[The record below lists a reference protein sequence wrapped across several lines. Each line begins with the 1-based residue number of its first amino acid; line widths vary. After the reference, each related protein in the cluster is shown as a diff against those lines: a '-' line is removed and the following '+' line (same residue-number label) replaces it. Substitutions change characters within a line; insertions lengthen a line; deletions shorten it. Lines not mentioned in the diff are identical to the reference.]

1 MLREGMLRDVRDT
14 IGNNTRDTVCDTDG
28 IVDLGQNLANGVPAA
43 GLELT
48 SDQFITEG
56 GS

>member
-1 MLREGMLRDVRDT
+1 MRNVRDT
-14 IGNNTRDTVCDTDG
+14 VGNDTRDTVCDTDG

-48 SDQFITEG
+48 SNQFITG
-56 GS
+56 DGS

>member
-1 MLREGMLRDVRDT
+1 MKRVTLGD
-14 IGNNTRDTVCDTDG
+14 IRDTVSNDTRYTICDTDG

-48 SDQFITEG
+48 SDQFITGG

>member
-1 MLREGMLRDVRDT
+1 MRNVRDT
-14 IGNNTRDTVCDTDG
+14 VGNDPRDTVCDTDG

-48 SDQFITEG
+48 SDQFITGG

>member
-1 MLREGMLRDVRDT
+1 MLRDVRDT

-43 GLELT
+43 GLKLT
-48 SDQFITEG
+48 SSQSTNEEIRTLKIF
-56 GS
+56 